1 MTVRM
6 GLIGVGNMG
15 RHHARLL
22 SEVDEVD
29 FVAAHDPAGDK
40 HGAARNRAPL
50 VGSIDEM
57 LEQGIDAAI
66 VAIPTTYHAEVALEL
81 ADSGVHMLIEKP
93 LAEHVD
99 QARQVRDAVSE
110 AGLVGAVGHVERCNP
125 ALVEMRRKLD
135 EGELGRVFSIA
146 TTRVG
151 PFPHR
156 IQDVGVVKDLATHD
170 IDIITWLT
178 DSPFERIS
186 AQTAHMM
193 GREDEDL
200 VNVVGR
206 LADGTVATMNVNWL
220 TPTKSREVFVLGE
233 RGAFRADLLTSD
245 LWHYANADIPVEWV
259 ARARMHGVSEG
270 DEVRYAFARRE
281 PLRTQLE
288 NFIGAIRGDTD
299 RPIVTLD
306 QGIRVLETA
315 EAVLTAANS
324 STFVT
329 LP

>member
-1 MTVRM
+1 M
-6 GLIGVGNMG
+6 GLIGLGNMG

-29 FVAAHDPAGDK
+29 FIAACDPAGDK

-50 VGSIDEM
+50 VDSIDE
-57 LEQGIDAAI
+57 LLDQGIDAAI
-66 VAIPTTYHAEVALEL
+66 VSIPTTYHAEVALGL
-81 ADSGVHMLIEKP
+81 AESGVHMLIEKP
-93 LAEHVD
+93 ITERVD
-99 QARQVRDAVSE
+99 QAREVRDAVNA

-125 ALVEMRRKLD
+125 ALVEMRRRLD
-135 EGELGRVFSIA
+135 EGELGRVFSIG

-170 IDIITWLT
+170 IDIVTWLT

-186 AQTAHMM
+186 AETAHMM

-206 LADGTVATMNVNWL
+206 LADGTVATMSVNWL

-233 RGAFRADLLTSD
+233 RGAFRADLLASD
-245 LWHYANADIPVEWV
+245 LWHYANADVPVEWV

-288 NFIGAIRGDTD
+288 NFIGAVQGDAD
-299 RPIVTLD
+299 RSIVTLD

-315 EAVLTAANS
+315 EAVLAAANN
-324 STFVT
+324 STIVT